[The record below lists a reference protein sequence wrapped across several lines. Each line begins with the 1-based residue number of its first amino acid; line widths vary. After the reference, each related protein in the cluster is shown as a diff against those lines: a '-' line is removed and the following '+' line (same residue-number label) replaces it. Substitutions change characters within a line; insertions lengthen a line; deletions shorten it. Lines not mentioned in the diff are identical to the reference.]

1 MCHVVRDGATLPPM
15 VARWLASL
23 TAVLAGL
30 LAGGMLLIRV
40 VLVPFWRS
48 VPPSEFRRWFGA
60 YSGHIR
66 RLMLPLGPA
75 SAVAATAS
83 AITQTATADGDRVS
97 SVTAAATAVGVVAIT
112 VSVNEPTNA
121 RFVEDGLSDDET
133 AALLRRW
140 ARWHDVRVALGLIG
154 ALAAARAA
162 SAQRR

>member
-1 MCHVVRDGATLPPM
+1 M
-15 VARWLASL
+15 VAGWLTSL

-48 VPPSEFRRWFGA
+48 VTPSEFRRWFGA

-75 SAVAATAS
+75 TAVAATAS
-83 AITQTATADGDRVS
+83 AIAQAASADEDRVS
-97 SVTAAATAVGVVAIT
+97 SATTAATAVGVVAIT
-112 VSVNEPTNA
+112 VSVNEPANA
-121 RFVEDGLSDDET
+121 KFVEDGLGDDET
-133 AALLRRW
+133 VALLSRW
-140 ARWHDVRVALGLIG
+140 ARWHDVRLALGLIG